1 MTDNFGYLKEK
12 QFKIIKMI
20 QDLEEWKD
28 ILDYEGLYQ
37 VSNLG
42 RIKGLKRNVVRT
54 NGVIYSAKERILKL
68 CKSTNN
74 YSIVMLSKDGTSK
87 TKQVHQLVTFAFLK
101 YIPHSINAVVNHI
114 DYNRANNFLNNLEII
129 SQREN
134 TNRKHLKSS
143 SKYTGVCWDKI
154 NKSWK
159 SSIRINGKI
168 KHLGTFKDE
177 LAASNAYEIALKQ
190 ISK

>member
-1 MTDNFGYLKEK
+1 
-12 QFKIIKMI
+12 MI
-20 QDLEEWKD
+20 QNLEEWKD

-42 RIKGLKRNVVRT
+42 RVKGLKRTIVRS
-54 NGVIYSAKERILKL
+54 NGVIYSAKEKMITIH
-68 CKSTNN
+68 KSTNN
-74 YSIVMLSKDGTSK
+74 YSIVMLNKDGVSK
-87 TKQVHQLVTFAFLK
+87 TKQLHQLVASTFLK
-101 YIPHSINAVVNHI
+101 YTPCPISAVINHI
-114 DYNRANNFLNNLEII
+114 DHNRTNNLLSNLEII

-143 SKYTGVCWDKI
+143 SKYTGVCWDKT

-159 SSIRINGKI
+159 SSIRINGKV

-177 LAASNAYEIALKQ
+177 LAASNAYETALKQ

>member
-1 MTDNFGYLKEK
+1 
-12 QFKIIKMI
+12 MI
-20 QDLEEWKD
+20 QNLEEWKD

-42 RIKGLKRNVVRT
+42 RVKGLKRTILRS
-54 NGVIYSAKERILKL
+54 NGIVYSAKEKIITV

-74 YSIVMLSKDGTSK
+74 YSIVILNKNGISK
-87 TKQVHQLVTFAFLK
+87 TKQLHQLVASTFLK
-101 YIPHSINAVVNHI
+101 YTPCPISAVVNHI
-114 DYNRANNFLNNLEII
+114 DHDRTNNLLSNLEII

-134 TNRKHLKSS
+134 ANKKHLKSS

-159 SSIRINGKI
+159 SSIRINGKV
-168 KHLGTFKDE
+168 KHLGIFKDE
-177 LAASNAYEIALKQ
+177 LAASNAYEIALTE

>member
-1 MTDNFGYLKEK
+1 MSD
-12 QFKIIKMI
+12 Q
-20 QDLEEWKD
+20 EEWRD
-28 ILDYEGLYQ
+28 ISEYEGLYQ

-74 YSIVMLSKDGTSK
+74 YSIVMLSKAGTSK

-143 SKYTGVCWDKI
+143 SQYTGVCWDKT

-159 SSIRINGKI
+159 SSIRINGKV
-168 KHLGTFKDE
+168 KHLGSFKDE
-177 LAASNAYEIALKQ
+177 LVATNIYQVALTQLNKQ
-190 ISK
+190 L